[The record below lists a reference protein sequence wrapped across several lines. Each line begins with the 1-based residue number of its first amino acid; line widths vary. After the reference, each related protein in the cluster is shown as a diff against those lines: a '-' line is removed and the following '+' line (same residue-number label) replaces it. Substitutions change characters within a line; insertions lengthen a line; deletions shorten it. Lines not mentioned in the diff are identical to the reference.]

1 MQITFREE
9 SAAVVS
15 LITGSIDGLTSDA
28 LQAALSGA
36 LNKGQNR
43 IVADFSGVDYT
54 SSAGLRVI
62 LATVKE
68 ARRSGGD
75 FRLAAVRPAVMR
87 VLEMS
92 GFSSIVKIFPDAD
105 AALASFH
112 ST

>member
-1 MQITFREE
+1 MQVTFTQAD
-9 SAAVVS
+9 SAVTAHIS
-15 LITGSIDGLTSDA
+15 GSIDGLTAES
-28 LQAALSGA
+28 LQAALSGE
-36 LNKGQNR
+36 LQQGHYR
-43 IVADFSGVDYT
+43 IVADFAGVDYT

-68 ARRSGGD
+68 ARRNGGD

-92 GFSSIVKIFPDAD
+92 GFGGIVKIYPDAE
-105 AALASFH
+105 AALAAF